1 MELQQPTYLEYK
13 ERMPSP
19 GVLALIYFLVFVAGM
34 AFLLI
39 ASAGASYPTPYDPVE
54 KAQHFYTEFAVSVR
68 TQSFF
73 LFWSALPLG
82 IYTAFMTARL
92 RGLNL
97 HRGGVNIAQFGGFGA
112 AFFLG
117 ISGLITWIISQPG
130 ITSDPEAM
138 RTMQL
143 LAFATGGTG
152 AVVLSGLLIA
162 GICVTAGIDRIIP
175 RWVMWFGL
183 VIAVVSILSMINLVA
198 PDVSILLPIARFLG
212 IIWMII
218 AGFTVKRKKLINR
231 QQAT

>member
-1 MELQQPTYLEYK
+1 MELQQPTYLEYR

-19 GVLALIYFLVFVAGM
+19 GILAVVYFLVFATGM

-39 ASAGASYPTPYDPVE
+39 GSSGASYPTPYDPVE
-54 KAQHFYTEFAVSVR
+54 KAQHFYTDFSDGLRA
-68 TQSFF
+68 QSFF

-92 RGLNL
+92 RGLKL
-97 HRGGVNIAQFGGFGA
+97 HRGGINIAQFGGFGA
-112 AFFLG
+112 AFFIG
-117 ISGLITWIISQPG
+117 MSGLVTWILSQPG
-130 ITSDPEAM
+130 ITAYPGPT

-175 RWVMWFGL
+175 RWVMWLGL
-183 VIAVVSILSMINLVA
+183 VIAVISILSMLNLIA
-198 PDVSILLPIARFLG
+198 PDLSILLPIGRFTG

-218 AGFTVKRKKLINR
+218 A
-231 QQAT
+231 